1 MRVTTKTVG
10 RKSAAHSAIITFR
23 DGRIS
28 GMLFRCRTT
37 DATESRDPPNFFTV
51 NLLDR
56 RSDLLVMHIDAL
68 RDAVRKVRERSP
80 FHIDA

>member
-1 MRVTTKTVG
+1 MPDYR
-10 RKSAAHSAIITFR
+10 R
-23 DGRIS
+23 DRIP
-28 GMLFRCRTT
+28 G
-37 DATESRDPPNFFTV
+37 ATYFLTV